1 MFISLKLYKI
11 LLLPQKNIIAKVEKT
26 YQRTTR
32 MIKVVSGLRYKK
44 RSGKLKL
51 FNLEERWLTQDTTK
65 KNTIMC
71 HEKEE

>member
-1 MFISLKLYKI
+1 
-11 LLLPQKNIIAKVEKT
+11 
-26 YQRTTR
+26 